1 MIKTPTQNKG
11 KPNVTQP
18 SILDFVE
25 NPGFNTGKNRV
36 PRPHKKNSEQKHPRG
51 SSSNSKSRK
60 RKHSTVQNPNSST
73 KKIIM
78 DKGEYSGTEDPQTN
92 NSTPIPT
99 PTPHSDLITAALL
112 KMEARLM
119 KNMKEMIDPLKMDI
133 SSLVK
138 CQKEWGA
145 TKN

>member
-25 NPGFNTGKNRV
+25 NPDFNTGKNRI

-60 RKHSTVQNPNSST
+60 RKHSTVQNLNSST

-78 DKGEYSGTEDPQTN
+78 DKGEYSGTEDPETN
-92 NSTPIPT
+92 TSTPIPT
-99 PTPHSDLITAALL
+99 PSPPPI
-112 KMEARLM
+112 RLQQHCS
-119 KNMKEMIDPLKMDI
+119 KWKPD
-133 SSLVK
+133 
-138 CQKEWGA
+138 
-145 TKN
+145 